1 MIHSK
6 LHRSEA
12 TKSLVEK
19 NRKLPSELS
28 PAHSDPA
35 TFFARDDF
43 PSPLVLLLFSQQT
56 LLCRGMCLHKL
67 TSWVG
72 MLSVLTLLLRS
83 HFTRR
88 ASEWNS
94 VFPFCARCFWGALRE
109 EFLFNFVV
117 NCNSFWSVPTHF
129 DAIHRQTYLSQEQAL
144 EKKRRRLCDW
154 NMKRCWRKKAISV
167 CEHLFWGKCISGISE
182 LTSHSFWVDFF
193 SSDGMTRSMAWTFQ
207 RIFFQNK
214 KSSSERFLM
223 ANFQRTSVRVK

>member
-1 MIHSK
+1 
-6 LHRSEA
+6 
-12 TKSLVEK
+12 
-19 NRKLPSELS
+19 
-28 PAHSDPA
+28 
-35 TFFARDDF
+35 
-43 PSPLVLLLFSQQT
+43 
-56 LLCRGMCLHKL
+56 MCLHKRHKL

-72 MLSVLTLLLRS
+72 MLSILTLLLRS

-117 NCNSFWSVPTHF
+117 NCNSFWSVPIHF

-144 EKKRRRLCDW
+144 EERSED
-154 NMKRCWRKKAISV
+154 NFATGIWRDAEEKSDFGMWTSI
-167 CEHLFWGKCISGISE
+167 WGKCISGISE

-207 RIFFQNK
+207 RIFFQYK

-223 ANFQRTSVRVK
+223 ANFHRTSVRVK